1 MRMSPS
7 KRFFNLN
14 EAVQLS
20 RKLSSPARPSGDLGM
35 NAPALAP
42 TLNETRIGLRSN
54 IVDDAVNSVF
64 GAAIPEP
71 LTADA
76 TNAMALWQILLSWAR
91 DAVGADGAFAL
102 ERCGFR
108 IAAVGNLAPFPPEI
122 FSEAFASASR
132 LFDVYLS
139 GGMGI
144 SGVSLMFESLGRVVL
159 YPLRIDDMSVLIGFS
174 AKGAIQQESVAT
186 VCRTITAEV
195 TRFERGMDA
204 SLDIPADVPGAS
216 PGESGKPAREQE
228 EQSEVM
234 R

>member
-1 MRMSPS
+1 MRTSPS

-35 NAPALAP
+35 NAPAI
-42 TLNETRIGLRSN
+42 NKTRTGLRSK

-64 GAAIPEP
+64 GAAIREP
-71 LTADA
+71 FTADA

-91 DAVGADGAFAL
+91 DVVGADGAFAL

-159 YPLRIDDMSVLIGFS
+159 FPLRIDDMSVLIGFS
-174 AKGAIQQESVAT
+174 AKGAIQQDSVTT

-204 SLDIPADVPGAS
+204 SLDVPGDVPVDAPGAS
-216 PGESGKPAREQE
+216 PGESVKPAREQE
-228 EQSEVM
+228 EQIEVM